1 MLNTLNVLQ
10 TLRHLFFVI
19 KTMSIFFLKIEVIF
33 LYIYDIIYIYI
44 IHTHTHMCVCV
55 CVSSLLH
62 AVRFFVL
69 DRIRVNP

>member
-44 IHTHTHMCVCV
+44 IHTHTHTHTRVCVCV
-55 CVSSLLH
+55 CQVCCTRYDFSY
-62 AVRFFVL
+62 
-69 DRIRVNP
+69 